1 MATHI
6 SRTDPINNA
15 GLFVGRRSRPAVAPA
30 RTEAGARPNFLI
42 RCADECLALVALAV
56 EVALVVSVWTAQPLG
71 WVWVASQVGYLS
83 GSAALALGAGLG
95 GMIVGLV
102 VTVAVLQRVDH
113 GWKLARRAA
122 GREQKDGVLEPLFTA
137 AFILFVPA
145 FLVWFLVLEGPGSM
159 VFPARPG

>member
-30 RTEAGARPNFLI
+30 RSETGASTSFLS
-42 RCADECLALVALAV
+42 RCGDECLALVALV
-56 EVALVVSVWTAQPLG
+56 IEVALVISVWTAQPVG
-71 WVWVASQVGYLS
+71 WVWVASQVSYLS
-83 GSAALALGAGLG
+83 GSAALALVAGLG
-95 GMIVGLV
+95 GMVFGLV
-102 VTVAVLQRVDH
+102 VTLAVLKRVDH

-122 GREQKDGVLEPLFTA
+122 GRDQKDGVLEPLFMG
-137 AFILFVPA
+137 AFVLFVPA